1 MDAVKEGKM
10 YGTVI
15 CNSKQQGES
24 MFQLAQSLAL
34 TGEPDENLKLTN
46 ERYIRAELDGLLS
59 Q

>member
-1 MDAVKEGKM
+1 M

-24 MFQLAQSLAL
+24 MFTLAVSLAL
-34 TGEPDENLKLTN
+34 NGEPDKSLKLTN